1 MKKIDTI
8 PFYINQLFGE
18 DSNVLFHLDNKNN
31 DFLALEKA
39 LNEIGINYNVK
50 NLKDILIENISN
62 EIINKHKIFRK

>member
-18 DSNVLFHLDNKNN
+18 DSNVLFRLDNKNN
-31 DFLALEKA
+31 DFLALEA

-62 EIINKHKIFRK
+62 EIINKHKISRK